1 MQMEVKK
8 FRLHGLQPIL
18 GGVAL
23 DKEVFTKYIATKA
36 REAEK
41 DKANGDVENVID
53 YSGDDKVTGFYRDE
67 ATGNVILKGY
77 QIKGFLKE
85 AAKALKDQLGLAS
98 CVSKV
103 DNFIFIEEANIPIMR
118 DGKWVE
124 EPDGYLERPLRG
136 ETAQGPRV
144 SLAKSE
150 QVIGDW
156 YIDITVKVL
165 QNKKTA
171 KSIALDMGV
180 VEEML
185 AYGQFKGLLQ
195 WRNAGYGSF
204 TVEEIRE

>member
-1 MQMEVKK
+1 MYKRQ
-8 FRLHGLQPIL
+8 LHGLQPIL